1 MSPEDAILTIALFAA
16 FADDVNDEREREHLQ
31 RTAESLGAESHDLSR
46 LYQDVLLK
54 RVTLADAAQAISD
67 IGQRQL
73 AYEMAV
79 CVCNAD
85 GETCAAEKRFLSQL
99 RTELAL
105 EWDAPSSHAA
115 TQAARIAQ
123 AAQADIEAAGMPTG
137 QTPVSPTDARPANDP
152 GPASD
157 AELNGVIL
165 KYAILNGAL
174 ELLPQSWAS
183 VAIIPLQVKLVHHV
197 GTLHGY
203 ALDKGHIRE
212 FLATVG
218 VGMSS
223 QYLEQF
229 ARKLFGGLLRSVAG
243 KGIGRIGSATTG
255 VAFSFATTYALG
267 HIARDYY
274 AGGRQ
279 MSSDLLRARFQQILQ
294 AARQLQGRYLRQI
307 EGQAA
312 NLDAGQIMAMVKG
325 PV

>member
-1 MSPEDAILTIALFAA
+1 MSPEDAILTIALLAA
-16 FADDVNDEREREHLQ
+16 FADDVNDEREREHLR
-31 RTAESLGAESHDLSR
+31 RTAESLGAESHDLAR

-54 RVTLADAAQAISD
+54 RVTLADAVQAISD

-99 RTELAL
+99 RSELAL
-105 EWDAPSSHAA
+105 EWDASSSHAA
-115 TQAARIAQ
+115 CMAAE
-123 AAQADIEAAGMPTG
+123 ADIEEAVPATG
-137 QTPVSPTDARPANDP
+137 QTQASPADARPANSR

-157 AELNGVIL
+157 AELNAVIL

-255 VAFSFATTYALG
+255 IAFSFATTYALG

-279 MSSDLLRARFQQILQ
+279 MSTDLLRARFQQLLQ
-294 AARQLQGRYLRQI
+294 AARQLQGRYLSQI